1 MNMLN
6 ASAGFQPTQKLH
18 SSVSFGYS
26 DNLTGTLLQSILP
39 TSGSAVQAGDQPIA
53 QKFNQSSNSL
63 YVDGV
68 STYQVNRSLLVDVD
82 VQRRQQSYLGTN
94 YGVNMYGG
102 GANYVH
108 GVLGGFFGASLNVSA
123 ITSDFHTG
131 HVMSFSTN
139 ANYSR
144 GIGQWTLTGGFG
156 YAQNVQALLVTYMSS
171 YYTYSGSV
179 RRRLFDG
186 LLTWGGSAAGSR
198 TALSQDPHTGNSN
211 QSYTTSIGL
220 PHYTATAAYAKSDG
234 FGLLGGNG
242 LVQPPN
248 VPPGTIP
255 PEWLILYGGHSY
267 SFGLGATPIR
277 KLSIGANFSRAWSD
291 TSTGG
296 IGSWNH
302 VDQGNANLNYQVRKL
317 MFTASYGRIFQGFSA
332 SGIPPSNINSFY
344 VGFSRSFNL
353 F

>member
-1 MNMLN
+1 
-6 ASAGFQPTQKLH
+6 
-18 SSVSFGYS
+18 
-26 DNLTGTLLQSILP
+26 
-39 TSGSAVQAGDQPIA
+39 
-53 QKFNQSSNSL
+53 
-63 YVDGV
+63 
-68 STYQVNRSLLVDVD
+68 
-82 VQRRQQSYLGTN
+82 
-94 YGVNMYGG
+94 
-102 GANYVH
+102 
-108 GVLGGFFGASLNVSA
+108 
-123 ITSDFHTG
+123 
-131 HVMSFSTN
+131 
-139 ANYSR
+139 
-144 GIGQWTLTGGFG
+144 
-156 YAQNVQALLVTYMSS
+156 
-171 YYTYSGSV
+171 
-179 RRRLFDG
+179 
-186 LLTWGGSAAGSR
+186 LTWGGSAAGSR